1 MGSIKEKL
9 LIIDDDEAIIKLFH
23 HHLKKNFSIISHTI
37 ASDGIKSAIAEKPH
51 IILLDLHMPNVDG
64 FEVLLQLRNN
74 PTTSHLPVICMSADS
89 SEETRL
95 RANQLGAIGFIK
107 KPPIYQQLAGDI
119 RSLIDSLN
127 PIISSVDR
135 KRQFKIAFNENEK
148 DFIIQNDLANAFN
161 QNKKVILLTWQD
173 GQEYLQHE
181 NFLDRVTNNDL
192 ILLKIKPSLI
202 TKFPFMQ
209 ELNGL
214 IQDIHKLVGGSTAD
228 YILMIDE
235 PNHLFIGTEIN
246 SSVAKVFTLNELFS
260 KNFQAVNLYSLKQ
273 WDLQKE
279 AQMQVLARNFV
290 A

>member
-1 MGSIKEKL
+1 MESIKEKL
-9 LIIDDDEAIIKLFH
+9 LIIDDDEAMIKLYL
-23 HHLKKNFSIISHTI
+23 HHLKKHFTIFSQTI
-37 ASDGIKSAIAEKPH
+37 ASEGIKAAIAEKPH

-64 FEVLLQLRNN
+64 FEVLLQLRSN
-74 PTTSHLPVICMSADS
+74 PTTAHLPVICMSADS
-89 SEETRL
+89 SEATRM

-107 KPPIYQQLAGDI
+107 KPPVYQQLAGDI

-127 PIISSVDR
+127 PIIRSVDHR
-135 KRQFKIAFNENEK
+135 RQFKIAFNENEK
-148 DFIIQNDLANAFN
+148 DFIIQTDLEKAFSE
-161 QNKKVILLTWQD
+161 NKKVVLLTWQD

-181 NFLDRVTNNDL
+181 SFMNKVRNNEL
-192 ILLKIKPSLI
+192 IILKIKPTLI

-209 ELNGL
+209 ELGGL
-214 IQDIHKLVGGSTAD
+214 IQDIQKLVTVSTNE

-246 SSVAKVFTLNELFS
+246 TSVAKVFTLNELFS
-260 KNFQAVNLYSLKQ
+260 KNFSETNLYSLKQ